1 MVDYITVTDVDAIL
15 GAGWAGSGDPV
26 RAVMMANTW
35 LNQKIKCAVPAP
47 TPEAVKQAGAEVAKD
62 AAAGLIFR
70 AHETGVTGK
79 AVKADTVS
87 SSKTFSESHTAYTA
101 GETFALALLGPWLGN
116 SSMIKLV
123 RA

>member
-1 MVDYITVTDVDAIL
+1 MDYITVADVDAIL
-15 GAGWAGSGDPV
+15 GAGWAGSGDPD

-35 LNQKIKCAVPAP
+35 LNQQIKCDVPVP
-47 TPEAVKQAGAEVAKD
+47 TPDAIKQAGAEVAKD

-70 AHETGVTGK
+70 AHETGVTSK
-79 AVKADTVS
+79 SVKADTVS

-101 GETFALALLGPWLGN
+101 GESFALALLGPWLGN